1 MLPKKKEHP
10 AEKTKL
16 HARNKHRE
24 RYDFKKLIVNCPALA
39 AFVQVNPFGDESI
52 DFFNPAA
59 VKMLNKAL
67 LQHFYNI
74 TDWDIPANYLCPPI
88 PGRADYVH
96 HLADLLAVKNNGIIP
111 QGKQIKCLDI
121 GVGASCV
128 YPIIG
133 HHEYGWSFVG
143 AEIDSVSVASANK
156 IIDSNPQLKDRINIR
171 LQKNHKNIF
180 LDIIENDEM
189 IDAVICNPPFH
200 ASQADADAGSLR
212 KLSNLQNKRI
222 TKPALNFGGQNA
234 ELWCPGGEVQF
245 VTNMIYQSKLFAH
258 SCFWFSSLIAK
269 QTHLKAIYAAL
280 EKASAYEV
288 QTIAMGQGNK
298 TSRIVAWTFLTKTQ
312 QSNWAKQR
320 WANQL

>member
-24 RYDFKKLIVNCPALA
+24 RYDFAQLIASCPALA
-39 AFVQVNPFGDESI
+39 TFVQVNPFGDESI

-67 LQHFYNI
+67 LQHFYTI
-74 TDWDIPANYLCPPI
+74 QDWDVPANYLCPPI
-88 PGRADYVH
+88 PGRADYIH
-96 HLADLLAVKNNGIIP
+96 HLADLMAAKNNGIVP
-111 QGKQIKCLDI
+111 NGNGIKCLDI

-128 YPIIG
+128 YPIVG
-133 HHEYGWSFVG
+133 QHEYGWSFVG
-143 AEIDSVSVASANK
+143 AEIDSVSITSANK
-156 IIDSNPQLKDRINIR
+156 IIESNPQLKDSIAIR
-171 LQKNHKNIF
+171 LQKNAKNIF

-189 IDAVICNPPFH
+189 FDAVICNPPFH

-222 TKPALNFGGQNA
+222 DKPTLNFGGQNA
-234 ELWCPGGEVQF
+234 ELWCAGGEVQF

-312 QSNWAKQR
+312 QEAWRQKKWNS
-320 WANQL
+320 

>member
-1 MLPKKKEHP
+1 MIPLKKEHP

-16 HARNKHRE
+16 HARNRHRE
-24 RYDFKKLIVNCPALA
+24 RYNFKQLIETCPSLLP
-39 AFVQVNPFGDESI
+39 FVRVNPFGDASI

-67 LQHFYNI
+67 LQHFYDI
-74 TDWDIPANYLCPPI
+74 KDWDIPVNYLCPPI

-96 HLADLLAVKNNGIIP
+96 HLADLLAAKNNGIVP
-111 QGKQIKCLDI
+111 KGKNIHCLDI

-133 HHEYGWSFVG
+133 QHEYGWSFIG
-143 AEIDSVSVASANK
+143 SEIDPISIASAHK
-156 IIDSNPQLKDRINIR
+156 IIDNNPHLKDCIAIR
-171 LQKNHKNIF
+171 LQKNAKNIF
-180 LDIIENDEM
+180 LDVIENEESF
-189 IDAVICNPPFH
+189 DAVICNPPFH

-212 KLSNLQNKRI
+212 KLSNLQNKKI
-222 TKPALNFGGQNA
+222 TQPTLNFGGQNA
-234 ELWCPGGEVQF
+234 ELWCAGGEVQF
-245 VTNMIYQSKLFAH
+245 VTNLIYQSKLFAH

-269 QTHLKAIYAAL
+269 QTHLKAIYTAL

-298 TSRIVAWTFLTKTQ
+298 TSRIVAWTFLTKVQ
-312 QSNWAKQR
+312 QEAWREKK
-320 WANQL
+320 W

>member
-24 RYDFKKLIVNCPALA
+24 RYDFKKLITNCLALA

-52 DFFNPAA
+52 DFFDAEA

-67 LQHFYNI
+67 LQHFYEVV
-74 TDWDIPANYLCPPI
+74 DWDIPANYLCPPI

-96 HLADLLAVKNNGIIP
+96 HLADLLAAKNDGIVP
-111 QGKQIKCLDI
+111 KGKQIKCLDI

-143 AEIDSVSVASANK
+143 AEIDPGSVASANK

-171 LQKNHKNIF
+171 LQKNQKNIF
-180 LDIIENDEM
+180 LDIIENDESF
-189 IDAVICNPPFH
+189 DAVICNPPFH

-212 KLSNLQNKRI
+212 KLSNLQNKKI
-222 TKPALNFGGQNA
+222 SKPTLNFGGQNA
-234 ELWCPGGEVQF
+234 ELWCAGGEVQF

-269 QTHLKAIYAAL
+269 QTHLKVIYAAL

-298 TSRIVAWTFLTKTQ
+298 TSRMVAWTFLTKTQ
-312 QSNWAKQR
+312 QTNWAQKR
-320 WANQL
+320 WANQ